1 MPSVIYVAIGLPGFI
16 RCPIDAN
23 PPVTL
28 VKWKKDGLPLRI
40 DKVSQCRMVFRS
52 LERASNTCGISLF
65 KAPRERQGIP
75 FHLFDFSAPPA
86 LIWNDHNKTWTYPS
100 LTYASTVPWLEPKGR
115 WEHPCGRGD
124 GGLSGHL
131 HLHALQCPGF
141 HGMVPSCSPGAKGT
155 STVLSPVHLD
165 ASRDRHLCFLLTCFV
180 CFPPPGQDPP
190 KFSVV
195 PGGEYRQEA
204 GRELV
209 IPCEA
214 EGDPFPNITWR
225 KVRLPPHSTPHLHVC

>member
-1 MPSVIYVAIGLPGFI
+1 M
-16 RCPIDAN
+16 
-23 PPVTL
+23 
-28 VKWKKDGLPLRI
+28 
-40 DKVSQCRMVFRS
+40 
-52 LERASNTCGISLF
+52 
-65 KAPRERQGIP
+65 
-75 FHLFDFSAPPA
+75 
-86 LIWNDHNKTWTYPS
+86 
-100 LTYASTVPWLEPKGR
+100 TYASTVPWLEPKGR